1 MPFLT
6 SVAAAFHGRSSMS
19 PREASRPFART
30 GECSIAYPMCK
41 WPVAHLHVGY
51 AIPHSKSIYIIGTP
65 LLWMFTG
72 TVKTEVVIEA
82 GKMITWEWLWYIL
95 SVNICGT

>member
-6 SVAAAFHGRSSMS
+6 RVAAAFHGHSSMS

-30 GECSIAYPMCK
+30 GECGIAYPPWK
-41 WPVAHLHVGY
+41 WPVAHLYVGY

-65 LLWMFTG
+65 LLWTFTG
-72 TVKTEVVIEA
+72 TVKTKVVIEA
-82 GKMITWEWLWYIL
+82 GKMITWECLQYIL
-95 SVNICGT
+95 SVNIRGT